1 MEHSENDFATQE
13 ELNSL
18 SKAEFQELEELSK
31 SCPRCGGKSAN
42 SSNKAGRCRGCLS
55 KLSANKKKPG
65 HYLHNHKVADDAL
78 RRQKGKNGT
87 ASKKHKGLGSRKEII
102 SKVKAAEKKHGTV
115 LSPDRKD
122 NSKGYSSDN
131 VRMVPPKLNRGRHKV
146 DPKKLKAWRDRMK
159 KSDISEELMYTALLQ
174 KATRTN
180 NVALMTLLQAL
191 REDEVIDI
199 IGILETVE

>member
-1 MEHSENDFATQE
+1 MAHSDNDFITPQE
-13 ELNSL
+13 MCDLTRSDLE
-18 SKAEFQELEELSK
+18 ELEELAK

-42 SSNKAGRCRGCLS
+42 AGNSAGRCRGCLN
-55 KLSANKKKPG
+55 KLAANKKKPG

-87 ASKKHKGLGSRKEII
+87 AKKKHKGVGTRKEII
-102 SKVKAAEKKHGTV
+102 DKVKAGEKKHGQV

-146 DPKKLKAWRDRMK
+146 DPKKLKAWKSRMK
-159 KSDISEELMYTALLQ
+159 KSDIDAELMYTALLA
-174 KATRTN
+174 KCAN
-180 NVALMTLLQAL
+180 DEVMSTLLRSL
-191 REDEVIDI
+191 TPEEVVTLIET
-199 IGILETVE
+199 LETIS